1 MRIHTKTLYK
11 GSDTVDKTKL
21 LSVSLFRVKRA
32 YQGFDKYLNY
42 SLNLIGQVTRILPQW
57 ILRFYVDES
66 VKEDEL
72 EKLKHPSVQI
82 VLYKCEDFWD
92 ESSGT
97 HEGLFG
103 TFIRFLPMF
112 SAQKYEAMIS
122 SDVEIGDYWFE
133 YFKYL
138 DKHVEEVGLINQ
150 LCHNDW
156 TPEFLEYSILAG
168 GIYSKLVFPRS
179 LLTDFLKNLKEH
191 NFSLKIVK
199 QTDRDTY
206 VPYGTDEYFLT
217 TRLYTYLQEHR
228 IKVMTLTIAAVVGS
242 MGKVLK
248 TVVDKTRKD
257 LAESI
262 LNKMRINDRQF
273 WQDPRKLPND
283 VFVKGLVRIIKLVE
297 PEFETSRYKGCILD
311 YINHPKLT
319 RLHKY
324 NY

>member
-1 MRIHTKTLYK
+1 MRINTKTLYK
-11 GSDTVDKTKL
+11 GSDTLEKTKL
-21 LSVSLFRVKRA
+21 LSVSLFRVKKA

-42 SLNLIGQVTRILPQW
+42 SINLIAQVNRILPQW

-66 VKEDEL
+66 VKEEEL

-112 SAQKYEAMIS
+112 SAQKYEAMVS
-122 SDVEIGDYWFE
+122 CDVDVGDFWFE
-133 YFKYL
+133 YFRHL
-138 DKHVEEVGLINQ
+138 DKHAEEVGLINQ

-179 LLTDFLKNLKEH
+179 ILMDFLKNLKEN
-191 NFSLKIVK
+191 NFSLKIIK
-199 QTDRDTY
+199 QTDKDTY
-206 VPYGTDEYFLT
+206 IPYGTDEYFLT
-217 TRLYTYLQEHR
+217 TRFYMYLQEHR
-228 IKVMTLTIAAVVGS
+228 VKVMTLTIASVIGA

-248 TVVDKTRKD
+248 SVVDKQRRE

-262 LNKMRINDRQF
+262 LNKMRFDDMQF
-273 WQDPRKLPND
+273 WKDPRKLRPD
-283 VFVKGLVRIIKLVE
+283 IFVKGLTRIIKIVE
-297 PEFETSRYKGCILD
+297 PELETSRHKACILD
-311 YINHPKLT
+311 YLNHPKLI
-319 RLHKY
+319 RLHRY